1 MAAMADVNSK
11 PADATG
17 QRKIERIAL
26 ILLTMTNTYPD
37 DFPSVRA
44 EMLALGLLDD
54 NGNITD
60 KGKLI
65 ASSMLSVALELLK

>member
-1 MAAMADVNSK
+1 MAAMADVSSK
-11 PADATG
+11 PADATD
-17 QRKIERIAL
+17 QRKLERIAL
-26 ILLTMTNTYPD
+26 ILLTMSNASPD
-37 DFPSVRA
+37 EFKPVRA

-65 ASSMLSVALELLK
+65 ASSMMSAALGLLK